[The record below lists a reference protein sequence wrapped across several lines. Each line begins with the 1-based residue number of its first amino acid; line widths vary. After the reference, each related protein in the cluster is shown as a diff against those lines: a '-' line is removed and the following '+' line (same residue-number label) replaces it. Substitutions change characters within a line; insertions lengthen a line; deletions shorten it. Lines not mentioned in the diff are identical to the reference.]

1 MRFNELSQVLEEKGF
16 DFSVVADEGS
26 KTGCAWYVSLD
37 KENTVSIYISEDD
50 KAIFRINGKEQTI
63 NADYMKQAIDM
74 LNYTKACLN
83 ID

>member
-26 KTGCAWYVSLD
+26 KTGCAWYVYLD

-50 KAIFRINGKEQTI
+50 SAIFRINGKEQTI
-63 NADYMKQAIDM
+63 NAGYMKQAIDM

>member
-26 KTGCAWYVSLD
+26 KTGCSWNVYLD
-37 KENTVSIYISEDD
+37 KKNTVGIYISEDD
-50 KAIFRINGKEQTI
+50 EAILRINGKEQTI